1 MGIVA
6 LFETV
11 WLDVRIAT
19 RSLLKNPGFL
29 VVVILSLALGIAA
42 NSTIFSVLDA
52 LLYRPLPYPHPEKLV
67 VIWETE
73 AARPD
78 RTIPPPIAE
87 LVDWQKQNHVFEDIA
102 LISFN
107 DTASVSGLGEPRPLR
122 VEYVT
127 PNLFSLLGAK
137 PIMGRVFQASEAQ
150 DRAQT
155 VLISSEFWKREL
167 NSDPQVL
174 GKTFAI
180 EGVVST
186 IVGVMQPRFAPFYGG
201 RLDVWIPINA
211 ASSRYSARIDHWL
224 TPVARMKPGVSL
236 TQAQTEMDVV
246 ARRLEQEYPATNKG
260 VGTKVR
266 NLHEDLYRFAG
277 PAVYPL
283 FGAVAFVLLIACV
296 NVANLLQFR
305 TETRRKEY
313 ALRSSLG
320 AGRRR
325 LIQQLLTES
334 TILALS
340 GGLLGIA
347 LTYVGIKLLLALA
360 GDFPNAAD
368 VGVDGRVLLF
378 TLGVSLFTAILFGL
392 APAIQASR
400 PDLNVVLREGERK
413 TTTSSGRLARHS
425 LAVAEV
431 ALAMVLLVGA
441 GLMINTIFHL
451 QRVNAG
457 FDVNHVLSMDL
468 QLPEGGKYLER
479 VPGGDMEKTLPSVTA
494 FYQRLVEKT
503 GALPGVQ
510 SAALIG
516 ALPTRC
522 CPEFYSFAILGH
534 PAPPPENRPR
544 AGYSEVSD
552 GLFST
557 LKVPLV
563 KGRYLDEHDTEGA
576 PWVIVVN
583 QAFARK
589 FFPNEDPIGQQI
601 LLRYDPYPVDEIRP
615 RQIVG
620 IVGDV
625 KHFGLGE
632 ETPPFVYAPFTQQ
645 PAVFPGG
652 AARAHLHK
660 ALVLR
665 TPSGPMSG
673 EKNLAVS
680 VKQALAEIDPSQP
693 ITNIMTME
701 DVLAASLGDYRFY
714 MELLGIFAGVAVLL
728 AAVGIYGV
736 MSYSVSE
743 RTHEIGIRMA
753 LGAHRTDVLG
763 LIARLW
769 LKLTLIGVAIGVAL
783 ALGVARLISSF
794 LFGVK
799 PTDPLTYAAVALGLS
814 AIALLACYLPARR
827 AMKVDP
833 LVALRYE

>member
-1 MGIVA
+1 MRT
-6 LFETV
+6 LSFFET
-11 WLDVRIAT
+11 LGADVRFAA

-29 VVVILSLALGIAA
+29 VVVVLSLALGIAA
-42 NSTIFSVLDA
+42 NSTIFSVLNTF
-52 LLYRPLPYPHPEKLV
+52 LYRPLPYPHPEKLA

-73 AARPD
+73 SAHPE

-87 LVDWQKQNHVFEDIA
+87 LVDWSKQNHVFDDIA
-102 LISFN
+102 MISFN

-137 PIMGRVFQASEAQ
+137 PILGRVFLPAEAQ
-150 DRAQT
+150 DHAQT
-155 VLISSEFWKREL
+155 VLISDEFWKREL
-167 NSDPQVL
+167 NADPQVL

-224 TPVARMKPGVSL
+224 TPVARIKSGVSL
-236 TQAQTEMDVV
+236 AQAQTEMDVV
-246 ARRLEQEYPATNKG
+246 AHRLEQEYPATNKG
-260 VGTKVR
+260 VGTRVR
-266 NLHEDLYRFAG
+266 PLHEDLYRFAG
-277 PAVYPL
+277 PILYPL

-313 ALRSSLG
+313 ALRASLG

-334 TILALS
+334 SILALS

-347 LTYVGIKLLLALA
+347 LTFGGIKLLIALA
-360 GDFPNAAD
+360 GEIPNATEIT
-368 VGVDGRVLLF
+368 VDARVLLF
-378 TLGVSLFTAILFGL
+378 TLGVSLLSAVLFGL

-400 PDLNVVLREGERK
+400 PDLNVVLRESERK
-413 TTTSSGRLARHS
+413 TTTSSGRMARHS

-451 QRVNAG
+451 QRVNPG
-457 FDVNHVLSMDL
+457 FDVSHVLSMDL
-468 QLPEGGKYLER
+468 QLPEGGKYVER
-479 VPGGDMEKTLPSVTA
+479 VPGGDMEKTQPTVTA
-494 FYQRLVEKT
+494 FYQRLLEKT
-503 GALPGVQ
+503 SALPGVD
-510 SAALIG
+510 SAAVIG

-522 CPEFYSFAILGH
+522 CPEFYSFAVLGH

-544 AGYSEVSD
+544 AGYSEVSA
-552 GLFST
+552 GIFST
-557 LKVPLV
+557 LKIPLI
-563 KGRYLDEHDTEGA
+563 KGRYFDEHDTEAA
-576 PWVIVVN
+576 PWAIVIN
-583 QAFARK
+583 QSLAHK

-632 ETPPFVYAPFTQQ
+632 ETPPFVYAPFAQQ

-665 TPSGPMSG
+665 TSSGRAIAG
-673 EKNLAVS
+673 TNLAVS
-680 VKQALAEIDPSQP
+680 VKTVLAEIDPNQP
-693 ITNIMTME
+693 VTNIMTME
-701 DVLAASLGDYRFY
+701 DVLTASMGDYRFY

-743 RTHEIGIRMA
+743 RTHEIGIRVA
-753 LGAHRTDVLG
+753 LGARPGDVLG
-763 LIARLW
+763 LVAKLG
-769 LKLTLIGVAIGVAL
+769 LKLTSFGVAIGVAL
-783 ALGVARLISSF
+783 AFGVTRLISTF

-799 PTDPLTYAAVALGLS
+799 PTDPLTYAAVALSLA
-814 AIALLACYLPARR
+814 AIALLACYIPARR
-827 AMKVDP
+827 AIKVDP

>member
-1 MGIVA
+1 MRILA
-6 LFETV
+6 LFETFHA
-11 WLDVRIAT
+11 DVRIAI
-19 RSLLKNPGFL
+19 RSLLRNPGFL

-42 NSTIFSVLDA
+42 NSTIFSVLDTF
-52 LLYRPLPYPHPEKLV
+52 LYRPLPYPQPDKLV

-73 AARPD
+73 QAHPD

-107 DTASVSGLGEPRPLR
+107 DTASVSGLGEPRPLH
-122 VEYVT
+122 VIYAT

-137 PIMGRVFQASEAQ
+137 PILGRVFLPTEAQ

-155 VLISSEFWKREL
+155 VLISDEFWKREL
-167 NSDPQVL
+167 NSDPQIL

-186 IVGVMQPRFAPFYGG
+186 VVGVMQPHFAPFYGG

-211 ASSRYSARIDHWL
+211 ASARYSARIDHWL
-224 TPVARMKPGVSL
+224 TPVARMKRGVSL
-236 TQAQTEMDVV
+236 AQAQTEMDVV

-277 PAVYPL
+277 PVVYPL

-334 TILALS
+334 GILALC
-340 GGLLGIA
+340 GGLLGVG
-347 LTYVGIKLLLALA
+347 LTFAGIKLLIALA
-360 GDFPNAAD
+360 GEFPNSD
-368 VGVDGRVLLF
+368 QITVDARVFVF
-378 TLGVSLFTAILFGL
+378 TLSVSLVTAILFGL

-413 TTTSSGRLARHS
+413 TTTSSGRLTRHS

-494 FYQRLVEKT
+494 FYQRLAEKA
-503 GALPGVQ
+503 GALPGVE

-534 PAPPPENRPR
+534 PAPAPENRPR
-544 AGYSEVSD
+544 AGYSEVSE

-557 LKVPLV
+557 LKIPLV
-563 KGRYLDEHDTEGA
+563 KGRYLDEHDTEAA

-589 FFPNEDPIGQQI
+589 FFPSEDPIGQQI
-601 LLRYDPYPVDEIRP
+601 LLRYDPYPVDELRP

-665 TPSGPMSG
+665 TPSGPMRID
-673 EKNLAVS
+673 KNLAVS
-680 VKQALAEIDPSQP
+680 VKQALAEVDPNQP
-693 ITNIMTME
+693 VTHIMTME

-736 MSYSVSE
+736 MSYSVNE

-753 LGAHRTDVLG
+753 LGAERSDVLG

-769 LKLTLIGVAIGVAL
+769 LKLTFIGVAIGVAL

-799 PTDPLTYAAVALGLS
+799 PTDPLTYAAVAVGLA
-814 AIALLACYLPARR
+814 AIALLACYIPARR

>member
-1 MGIVA
+1 MRTFSF
-6 LFETV
+6 FET
-11 WLDVRIAT
+11 LGADIRFPA
-19 RSLLKNPGFL
+19 RSLLKKPAFL
-29 VVVILSLALGIAA
+29 VVVVVSLALGIAA
-42 NSTIFSVLDA
+42 NSTIFSVLDTF
-52 LLYRPLPYPHPEKLV
+52 LYRPLPYPHPEKLV
-67 VIWETE
+67 VIWEAE
-73 AARPD
+73 SAHPD
-78 RTIPPPIAE
+78 RTTPPPIAE
-87 LVDWQKQNHVFEDIA
+87 LIDWQQQNHVFEDIA
-102 LISFN
+102 MISFN
-107 DTASVSGLGEPRPLR
+107 DTASVSGLGDPRPLR

-127 PNLFSLLGAK
+127 PNLFTLLGAK
-137 PIMGRVFQASEAQ
+137 PILGRVFLPTEAQ
-150 DRAQT
+150 DHAQT
-155 VLISSEFWKREL
+155 VIISSEFWKREL
-167 NSDPQVL
+167 NGDPQVL
-174 GKTFAI
+174 GNTFPI

-201 RLDVWIPINA
+201 RLHVWIPINA

-224 TPVARMKPGVSL
+224 TPVARLKSGVSL
-236 TQAQTEMDVV
+236 AQAQTEMDVV
-246 ARRLEQEYPATNKG
+246 ARRLEQAYPATNKG
-260 VGTKVR
+260 VVTKVR
-266 NLHEDLYRFAG
+266 PLHDDLYRFAG
-277 PAVYPL
+277 PIVYPL

-313 ALRSSLG
+313 ALRASLG

-334 TILALS
+334 AILALS
-340 GGLLGIA
+340 GGLLGIG
-347 LTYVGIKLLLALA
+347 LTFGGIKLLIALA
-360 GDFPNAAD
+360 GETPNATEIT
-368 VGVDGRVLLF
+368 VDSRVFVF

-413 TTTSSGRLARHS
+413 TTTSSGRMARHS

-451 QRVNAG
+451 QRVNPG
-457 FDVNHVLSMDL
+457 FDVNHALSMDF
-468 QLPEGGKYLER
+468 QLPEGGKYVER
-479 VPGGDMEKTLPSVTA
+479 VPGGDMEKTLPTVAA
-494 FYQRLVEKT
+494 FYQRLLEKT
-503 GALPGVQ
+503 SALPGGE
-510 SAALIG
+510 SAAVIG

-522 CPEFYSFAILGH
+522 CPEMYSFAILGH

-544 AGYSEVSD
+544 AGYSEVSSSV
-552 GLFST
+552 FTT
-557 LKVPLV
+557 LKIPLI
-563 KGRYLDEHDTEGA
+563 KGRYLDEHDTEAA
-576 PWVIVVN
+576 PWAIAIN
-583 QAFARK
+583 QSFARK

-632 ETPPFVYAPFTQQ
+632 EAPAFVYAPFTQQ

-665 TPSGPMSG
+665 TPSGLATAG
-673 EKNLAVS
+673 TNLAVS
-680 VKQALAEIDPSQP
+680 VKAALAEIDPNQP
-693 ITNIMTME
+693 VTNIMTME
-701 DVLAASLGDYRFY
+701 DVLADSLGGYRFY
-714 MELLGIFAGVAVLL
+714 LELLGIFAGVAVLL

-753 LGAHRTDVLG
+753 LGARQTDVLSLVAKLG
-763 LIARLW
+763 
-769 LKLTLIGVAIGVAL
+769 LKLTSIGVAIGVAL
-783 ALGVARLISSF
+783 ALGVTRLISTF

-799 PTDPLTYAAVALGLS
+799 PSDPLTYVAVALGLG
-814 AIALLACYLPARR
+814 AIALLACYIPARR
-827 AMKVDP
+827 AVKVDP

>member
-1 MGIVA
+1 MRNFPF
-6 LFETV
+6 FET
-11 WLDVRIAT
+11 LGADIRFAT
-19 RSLLKNPGFL
+19 RSLMKNPAFL
-29 VVVILSLALGIAA
+29 VVVVLSLALGIAA
-42 NSTIFSVLDA
+42 NSTIFSVLDTF
-52 LLYRPLPYPHPEKLV
+52 LYRPLPYPHPEKLV
-67 VIWETE
+67 VVWQTE
-73 AARPD
+73 SARPD
-78 RTIPPPIAE
+78 RRNPPPIAE

-127 PNLFSLLGAK
+127 PNLFGLLGAK
-137 PIMGRVFQASEAQ
+137 PILGRIFLPTEAQ
-150 DRAQT
+150 DRAQAI
-155 VLISSEFWKREL
+155 VISAEFWKREL

-174 GKTFAI
+174 GKSFAI

-224 TPVARMKPGVSL
+224 MPVARVKPGVTL
-236 TQAQTEMDVV
+236 TKAQTDMDVV
-246 ARRLEQEYPATNKG
+246 SGRLEKEYPAMNKG

-266 NLHEDLYRFAG
+266 PLHEDLYRFAG
-277 PAVYPL
+277 QALYPL
-283 FGAVAFVLLIACV
+283 FAAVAFVLLSACV
-296 NVANLLQFR
+296 NVANLLPVR

-313 ALRSSLG
+313 ALRASLG

-325 LIQQLLTES
+325 LIQQFLTES
-334 TILALS
+334 GISALS
-340 GGLLGIA
+340 GGLLGIG
-347 LTYVGIKLLLALA
+347 LTFAGIKLLVALA
-360 GDFPNAAD
+360 GEFPNSTEIT
-368 VGVDGRVLLF
+368 VDARVVLF
-378 TLGVSLFTAILFGL
+378 TLGVSLLTAILFGL
-392 APAIQASR
+392 APAMQASR
-400 PDLNVVLREGERK
+400 SDLNVVLREGERK
-413 TTTSSGRLARHS
+413 TTTASGRLARHS

-451 QRVNAG
+451 QRVNPG
-457 FDVNHVLSMDL
+457 FDINHVLSMDL

-494 FYQRLVEKT
+494 FYQRLLEKT
-503 GALPGVQ
+503 NVLPGVE
-510 SAALIG
+510 SAAVIG

-544 AGYSEVSD
+544 AGYSEVSS
-552 GLFST
+552 GIFTT
-557 LKVPLV
+557 LKIPLI
-563 KGRYLDEHDTEGA
+563 KGRYLDEHDTEAA
-576 PWVIVVN
+576 PWVIAIN
-583 QAFARK
+583 QSLARK

-601 LLRYDPYPVDEIRP
+601 LLRYDPYPVDELRP

-652 AARAHLHK
+652 ATRAHLHK

-665 TPSGPMSG
+665 TSSGPMSG
-673 EKNLAVS
+673 GKNLAIS
-680 VKQALAEIDPSQP
+680 VRQALAEIDPNQP
-693 ITNIMTME
+693 VTNIMTME
-701 DVLAASLGDYRFY
+701 DVLSASLGDYRFY

-743 RTHEIGIRMA
+743 RTHEFGIRMA
-753 LGAHRTDVLG
+753 LGARPGDVLG
-763 LIARLW
+763 LVAKLG
-769 LKLTLIGVAIGVAL
+769 LKLTSIGVAIGVAL
-783 ALGVARLISSF
+783 ALGVTRLISTF

-799 PTDPLTYAAVALGLS
+799 PTDPLTYAAVALGLA
-814 AIALLACYLPARR
+814 AIALLACYIPARR
-827 AMKVDP
+827 AIKVDP

>member
-1 MGIVA
+1 MRTFPF
-6 LFETV
+6 FETFRA
-11 WLDVRIAT
+11 DIRFAT
-19 RSLLKNPGFL
+19 RSLLKNLAFL
-29 VVVILSLALGIAA
+29 VVAVLSLALGIAA
-42 NSTIFSVLDA
+42 NSTIFSVLDTF
-52 LLYRPLPYPHPEKLV
+52 LYRPLPYPHPEKLV
-67 VIWETE
+67 VVWQTE
-73 AARPD
+73 SSHPD

-107 DTASVSGLGEPRPLR
+107 DTTSVSGLGEPRPLR

-137 PIMGRVFQASEAQ
+137 PILGRIFLPTEAQ
-150 DRAQT
+150 DRAQAI
-155 VLISSEFWKREL
+155 VISAEFWKREL

-180 EGVVST
+180 EGVVSS
-186 IVGVMQPRFAPFYGG
+186 IVGVMQPHFAPFYGG
-201 RLDVWIPINA
+201 RLDLWIPINA

-224 TPVARMKPGVSL
+224 MPVARVKPGVTL

-246 ARRLEQEYPATNKG
+246 SGRLEQEYPATNKG

-266 NLHEDLYRFAG
+266 PLQEDLYRFAG
-277 PAVYPL
+277 QALYPL
-283 FGAVAFVLLIACV
+283 LGAVAFVLLIACV

-313 ALRSSLG
+313 ALRASLG

-334 TILALS
+334 GILALS
-340 GGLLGIA
+340 GGLLGIG
-347 LTYVGIKLLLALA
+347 LTFAGIKLVVALA
-360 GDFPNAAD
+360 GEFPNSTEIT
-368 VGVDGRVLLF
+368 VDARVLLF
-378 TLGVSLFTAILFGL
+378 TLGVSLLTAILFGL
-392 APAIQASR
+392 APAMQASR
-400 PDLNVVLREGERK
+400 PDLNVVLREGERQT
-413 TTTSSGRLARHS
+413 TTTSARLARHS

-451 QRVNAG
+451 QRVNPG
-457 FDVNHVLSMDL
+457 FDANHVLSMDL
-468 QLPEGGKYLER
+468 QLPEGGRYLER

-494 FYQRLVEKT
+494 FYQRLLEKT
-503 GALPGVQ
+503 QVLPGVE
-510 SAALIG
+510 SAGVIG

-534 PAPPPENRPR
+534 PAPSPENRPR
-544 AGYSEVSD
+544 AGYSEVSS
-552 GLFST
+552 GIFST
-557 LKVPLV
+557 LKIPLV
-563 KGRYLDEHDTEGA
+563 KGRYLDEHDTEAA
-576 PWVIVVN
+576 PWVIAIN
-583 QAFARK
+583 QSFARK

-601 LLRYDPYPVDEIRP
+601 LLRYDPYPVDEQRP

-665 TPSGPMSG
+665 TPSGPMTG
-673 EKNLAVS
+673 GKNSAVS
-680 VKQALAEIDPSQP
+680 VKQALAEIDPNQP
-693 ITNIMTME
+693 VTNIMTME
-701 DVLAASLGDYRFY
+701 DVLSASLGDYRFY

-753 LGAHRTDVLG
+753 LGARPGDVLG
-763 LIARLW
+763 LVAKLG
-769 LKLTLIGVAIGVAL
+769 LKLTSLGVGIGVAMAFGVT
-783 ALGVARLISSF
+783 RLISTF

-799 PTDPLTYAAVALGLS
+799 PTDPLTYAAVALSLA

-827 AMKVDP
+827 ATRVDP
-833 LVALRYE
+833 MIALRYQ

>member
-1 MGIVA
+1 MRTFPF
-6 LFETV
+6 FET
-11 WLDVRIAT
+11 LGADIRFAT
-19 RSLLKNPGFL
+19 RSLMKNPAFL
-29 VVVILSLALGIAA
+29 VVVVLSLALGIAA
-42 NSTIFSVLDA
+42 NSTIFSVLDTF
-52 LLYRPLPYPHPEKLV
+52 LYRPLPYPHPEELV
-67 VIWETE
+67 VVWETE
-73 AARPD
+73 SAHPD

-137 PIMGRVFQASEAQ
+137 PILGRIFLPTEAQ
-150 DRAQT
+150 DRAQAI
-155 VLISSEFWKREL
+155 VISAEFWKREL

-186 IVGVMQPRFAPFYGG
+186 IVGVMQPHFAPFYGG

-224 TPVARMKPGVSL
+224 MPVARVKPGVTL

-246 ARRLEQEYPATNKG
+246 SGRLEQEYPAANKG

-266 NLHEDLYRFAG
+266 PLHEDLYRFAG
-277 PAVYPL
+277 QALYPL

-305 TETRRKEY
+305 TETRRKEF
-313 ALRSSLG
+313 ALRASLG

-334 TILALS
+334 GILALS
-340 GGLLGIA
+340 GGLLGIG
-347 LTYVGIKLLLALA
+347 LTFAGIKLLVVLA
-360 GDFPNAAD
+360 GEFPNSTEIT
-368 VGVDGRVLLF
+368 VDARIVLF
-378 TLGVSLFTAILFGL
+378 TLGVSLLTAILFGL
-392 APAIQASR
+392 APAMQASR

-413 TTTSSGRLARHS
+413 TTTTSGRLARHS

-451 QRVNAG
+451 QRVNPG

-494 FYQRLVEKT
+494 FYQRLLEKT
-503 GALPGVQ
+503 NVLPGVE
-510 SAALIG
+510 SDAVIG

-544 AGYSEVSD
+544 AGYSEVSS
-552 GLFST
+552 GIFST
-557 LKVPLV
+557 LKIPLV
-563 KGRYLDEHDTEGA
+563 KGRYLDEHDTEAA
-576 PWVIVVN
+576 PWVVAIN
-583 QAFARK
+583 QSFARK

-601 LLRYDPYPVDEIRP
+601 LLRYDPYPVDELRP

-673 EKNLAVS
+673 LKNLGVS
-680 VKQALAEIDPSQP
+680 VKQALAEIDPNQP
-693 ITNIMTME
+693 VTNIMTME
-701 DVLAASLGDYRFY
+701 DVLSASLGDYRFY

-753 LGAHRTDVLG
+753 LGARPGDVLG
-763 LIARLW
+763 LVTKLGF
-769 LKLTLIGVAIGVAL
+769 KLTSIGVAIGVAL
-783 ALGVARLISSF
+783 AFAVTRLISTF

-799 PTDPLTYAAVALGLS
+799 PADPLTYAAVALSLA
-814 AIALLACYLPARR
+814 AIALLACYVPARR
-827 AMKVDP
+827 AMRVDP
-833 LVALRYE
+833 MVALRYE

>member
-1 MGIVA
+1 
-6 LFETV
+6 
-11 WLDVRIAT
+11 
-19 RSLLKNPGFL
+19 
-29 VVVILSLALGIAA
+29 VV
-42 NSTIFSVLDA
+42 
-52 LLYRPLPYPHPEKLV
+52 
-67 VIWETE
+67 WETE
-73 AARPD
+73 SAHPD

-107 DTASVSGLGEPRPLR
+107 DAASVSGLGEPRPLR

-137 PIMGRVFQASEAQ
+137 PILGRIFLSTESQ
-150 DRAQT
+150 DRAQA
-155 VLISSEFWKREL
+155 VVISAEFWKREL

-186 IVGVMQPRFAPFYGG
+186 IVGVMQPHFAPFYGG
-201 RLDVWIPINA
+201 RLDVWIPINP

-224 TPVARMKPGVSL
+224 MPVARVKPGVTL
-236 TQAQTEMDVV
+236 RQAQTEMDVV
-246 ARRLEQEYPATNKG
+246 SGRLEQEYPATNKG

-266 NLHEDLYRFAG
+266 PLREDLYRFAG
-277 PAVYPL
+277 QALYPL

-313 ALRSSLG
+313 ALRASLG

-334 TILALS
+334 GVLALS
-340 GGLLGIA
+340 GGLLGLG
-347 LTYVGIKLLLALA
+347 LTFAGIKLVVALA
-360 GDFPNAAD
+360 GEFPNSTEIT
-368 VGVDGRVLLF
+368 VDARVLLF
-378 TLGVSLFTAILFGL
+378 TLGVSLLTAILFGL
-392 APAIQASR
+392 APAMQASR
-400 PDLNVVLREGERK
+400 ADLNVVLREGERK
-413 TTTSSGRLARHS
+413 TTTRSRRLARHS
-425 LAVAEV
+425 LAVTEV

-451 QRVNAG
+451 QRVNPG

-494 FYQRLVEKT
+494 FYQRLLEKT
-503 GALPGVQ
+503 GVLPGVE
-510 SAALIG
+510 SAAVIG

-544 AGYSEVSD
+544 AGYSEVSS
-552 GLFST
+552 GVFST
-557 LKVPLV
+557 LKIPLV
-563 KGRYLDEHDTEGA
+563 KGRYLDEHDTEAA
-576 PWVIVVN
+576 PWVIAIN
-583 QAFARK
+583 QSFARK

-601 LLRYDPYPVDEIRP
+601 LLRYDPYPVDELRP

-620 IVGDV
+620 IVGDI

-665 TPSGPMSG
+665 TPSGRMSG
-673 EKNLAVS
+673 GENLAVS
-680 VKQALAEIDPSQP
+680 VKQALSEIDPNQP
-693 ITNIMTME
+693 VTNIMTLE
-701 DVLAASLGDYRFY
+701 DVLSASLGDYRFY

-753 LGAHRTDVLG
+753 LGARPGDVLG
-763 LIARLW
+763 LVAKLG
-769 LKLTLIGVAIGVAL
+769 LKLTSIGVAIGVAL
-783 ALGVARLISSF
+783 AFGVTRLISTF

-799 PTDPLTYAAVALGLS
+799 PTDPLTYAAVALSLA
-814 AIALLACYLPARR
+814 AIALLACYIPARR
-827 AMKVDP
+827 ATRVDP
-833 LVALRYE
+833 MIALRYE

>member
-1 MGIVA
+1 VRILA

-11 WLDVRIAT
+11 SLDVRIAI

-42 NSTIFSVLDA
+42 NSTIFSVLDTF
-52 LLYRPLPYPHPEKLV
+52 LYRPLPYPQPDKLV

-73 AARPD
+73 PAHPD

-137 PIMGRVFQASEAQ
+137 PVLGRVFLPTEAQ

-155 VLISSEFWKREL
+155 VLISDEFWKREL

-186 IVGVMQPRFAPFYGG
+186 IVGVMQPHFAPFYGG

-211 ASSRYSARIDHWL
+211 ASTRYSARIDHWL

-236 TQAQTEMDVV
+236 AQAQTEMDVV
-246 ARRLEQEYPATNKG
+246 AHRLEQEYPATNKG
-260 VGTKVR
+260 VGARVR

-277 PAVYPL
+277 PVVYPL

-334 TILALS
+334 AMLALS
-340 GGLLGIA
+340 GGLLGVA
-347 LTYVGIKLLLALA
+347 LTYAGIKLLLALA
-360 GDFPNAAD
+360 GDFPNATD

-378 TLGVSLFTAILFGL
+378 TLGVSLLTAILFGL

-413 TTTSSGRLARHS
+413 TTTTSGRLTRHA

-479 VPGGDMEKTLPSVTA
+479 VPGGDMEKTLPTVTA
-494 FYQRLVEKT
+494 FYQRLVEKAA
-503 GALPGVQ
+503 ALPGVE

-534 PAPPPENRPR
+534 PAPSPENRPR
-544 AGYSEVSD
+544 AGYSEVSA

-557 LKVPLV
+557 LKIPLV
-563 KGRYLDEHDTEGA
+563 KGRYLDEHDTEAA
-576 PWVIVVN
+576 PWVIMVN
-583 QAFARK
+583 QAFAHK

-601 LLRYDPYPVDEIRP
+601 LLRYDPYPVDELRP

-665 TPSGPMSG
+665 TRSGPMG
-673 EKNLAVS
+673 VDKNLAVS
-680 VKQALAEIDPSQP
+680 VKQALAEIDPNQP
-693 ITNIMTME
+693 VTNIMTME
-701 DVLAASLGDYRFY
+701 DVLATSLGDYRFY

-736 MSYSVSE
+736 MSYSVNE

-753 LGAHRTDVLG
+753 LGAERSDVLG

-769 LKLTLIGVAIGVAL
+769 LKLTFMGVAIGVAL

-799 PTDPLTYAAVALGLS
+799 PTDPLTYAAVAVGL
-814 AIALLACYLPARR
+814 ATVALLACYIPARR